1 MSRRVLSAILALGFL
16 VAPFEL
22 AAADADEA
30 SRLRAT
36 MHQVFEALSK
46 LLPVSLDDTLFQ
58 SPAEKPKIE
67 AWLTTLAAAAGDVER
82 HTGARDP
89 GFGQI
94 SRSLTRDVAE
104 IRQRYALGRYAEAQ
118 FYVSQLTE
126 NCVACHSRLPKAR
139 DFPIA
144 QKLTSDP
151 GVQALEPRERA
162 RLFVAT
168 RQFDAALALWE
179 ARFADA
185 SIRPA
190 ELDLDGEILSYLVV
204 CIRVQR
210 DFARPRAALEKLA
223 SRPDVPRYLAMDLRA
238 WVAQLGELAASAKA
252 EPTLAIAR
260 AQLERGRALSEF
272 PADRVGLVYDLS
284 ASSLLH
290 RTIARHQASK
300 AELAEAY
307 YLLGAIDARLDQG
320 SWVSETEQHLES
332 SIRTDPSGPFA
343 DKAYAVLEEYTVLA
357 YGGASGENVP
367 ADVEARLGELRKLV
381 DSSKPGSTKP

>member
-1 MSRRVLSAILALGFL
+1 MSTRVFATVLALGISL
-16 VAPFEL
+16 APLGL

-30 SRLRAT
+30 NRLRET
-36 MHQVFEALSK
+36 MHQVFEALSQ
-46 LLPVSLDDTLFQ
+46 LLPASLDDERFQ
-58 SPAEKPKIE
+58 APAERPKID

-162 RLFVAT
+162 RLLVAT
-168 RQFDAALALWE
+168 RQFDPALALWE
-179 ARFADA
+179 ARFGDA
-185 SIRPA
+185 SIPPA
-190 ELDLDGEILSYLVV
+190 ELDLDGSSTSSSASA
-204 CIRVQR
+204 CSATCAG
-210 DFARPRAALEKLA
+210 ARRFEAGRA
-223 SRPDVPRYLAMDLRA
+223 PDMPRYPRGLRA
-238 WVAQLGELAASAKA
+238 WIAQLAELAGSAKT
-252 EPTLAIAR
+252 EPTLAAAR
-260 AQLERGRALSEF
+260 ARLERGHALSEF
-272 PADRVGLVYDLS
+272 PADRVALVYDLS
-284 ASSLLH
+284 ASSDLH
-290 RTIARHQASK
+290 RLIARHPSSK

-332 SIRTDPSGPFA
+332 SIRTDPGGRFA
-343 DKAYAVLEEYTVLA
+343 DKAYAELEEYTVLPWRRV
-357 YGGASGENVP
+357 G
-367 ADVEARLGELRKLV
+367 
-381 DSSKPGSTKP
+381 

>member
-1 MSRRVLSAILALGFL
+1 MSIRVLPAILALGFL
-16 VAPFEL
+16 VAPFESV
-22 AAADADEA
+22 AADPDEA
-30 SRLRAT
+30 SRLRET

-46 LLPVSLDDTLFQ
+46 LLPVSLDDARFQ
-58 SPAEKPKIE
+58 APAEKPKIE
-67 AWLTTLAAAAGDVER
+67 AWLSTLAAAAGDVER

-144 QKLTSDP
+144 QKLTNDP
-151 GVQALEPRERA
+151 ALQKLEPRARA

-168 RQFDAALALWE
+168 RQFDSALALWE

-185 SIRPA
+185 SIPPE
-190 ELDLDGEILSYLVV
+190 ELDVDGEILSYLVV
-204 CIRVQR
+204 CIHVQR

-223 SRPDVPRYLAMDLRA
+223 SRSDVPRYLAMDLRA
-238 WVAQLGELAASAKA
+238 WIAQLGELADSGKA
-252 EPTLAIAR
+252 EPTLALAR
-260 AQLERGRALSEF
+260 AQLQRGRALSEF

-284 ASSLLH
+284 ASSLLQ
-290 RTIARHQASK
+290 RTIAQHRASK

-307 YLLGAIDARLDQG
+307 YLLGAIDARLDQS

-332 SIRTDPSGPFA
+332 SIRTDPGGPFA

-357 YGGASGENVP
+357 YGGASSATVP
-367 ADVEARLGELRKLV
+367 ADVEARLSELRVLI
-381 DSSKPGSTKP
+381 DSSKPRSVNP

>member
-1 MSRRVLSAILALGFL
+1 MSFRSFAAILALGISF
-16 VAPFEL
+16 APLGL

-30 SRLRAT
+30 NRLRET
-36 MHQVFEALSK
+36 MHQVFEALSQ
-46 LLPVSLDDTLFQ
+46 LLPVSLSDQRFQ

-151 GVQALEPRERA
+151 GVQALEPRARA

-168 RQFDAALALWE
+168 RQFDQALALWE
-179 ARFADA
+179 ARFADR
-185 SIRPA
+185 SIPPS
-190 ELDLDGEILSYLVV
+190 ELDLDGELTSYLVV

-223 SRPDVPRYLAMDLRA
+223 KRPDVPRYLALDLTA
-238 WVAQLGELAASAKA
+238 WIAQLGELAGSGKA
-252 EPTLAIAR
+252 EPKLKVAR
-260 AQLERGRALSEF
+260 AQLDRGRALSEF
-272 PADRVGLVYDLS
+272 PADRVALVYDLS
-284 ASSLLH
+284 ASSELH
-290 RTIARHQASK
+290 RLIARHQSTK
-300 AELAEAY
+300 SELAEAY

-320 SWVSETEQHLES
+320 SWISETEQHLES

-357 YGGASGENVP
+357 YGGASGETVP
-367 ADVEARLGELRKLV
+367 PDVEARLNELRKLV
-381 DSSKPGSTKP
+381 DSSLPGRAKP